1 MGLINMLLSENS
13 NKIGILGSLA
23 FAVFNFICP
32 LLVLAIAVLTSSS
45 LNWFGYSILFI
56 MGTIINIV
64 LLIAFAKDF
73 WYQRSLITLAICGIF
88 ALYTLNFVLY
98 YILNWFNA
106 FNLNSLATAYWTG
119 LRFLSLPFLITIL
132 LSIRLFRN
140 NIGFARLIGL
150 GGIFYSLLNVV
161 LSFIAFPGTIVF
173 NILLVV
179 WNVVPSVIL
188 LSYFFF
194 FFFDD

>member
-13 NKIGILGSLA
+13 NKIGVLGSLA

-88 ALYTLNFVLY
+88 ALYTLIFVLY

-106 FNLNSLATAYWTG
+106 FNLNSLATVYWTG

-188 LSYFFF
+188 LSYFWFSDV
-194 FFFDD
+194 DD